1 MVDGTIDL
9 FVGGSLSSFSLVK
22 IVLYNLSW
30 NSFANCA
37 ASFSGFTFSF
47 LSSSQL
53 QVMFVLQLPARIEE
67 TIINVSIRQNEK
79 V

>member
-1 MVDGTIDL
+1 MVVGTIDL

-22 IVLYNLSW
+22 IALYNLSW

-37 ASFSGFTFSF
+37 ASFSGLTFSF

-53 QVMFVLQLPARIEE
+53 QVMFVLQLPGRIEE
-67 TIINVSIRQNEK
+67 TITSVTMRQI
-79 V
+79 